1 MREDIFFSKCVL
13 QNSLRCLTERRYSI
27 ERSLLVDS
35 MNSKRKS
42 KTCRHNLEKHSE
54 KGPEGSVA
62 GFATVLCPHIVPREL
77 RMEKGIRR
85 MFYGPNSNL
94 EFSKIRSRYTNGCV

>member
-1 MREDIFFSKCVL
+1 MHEDIIFSKCVL

-42 KTCRHNLEKHSE
+42 VPCRHGWEKYSE
-54 KGPEGSVA
+54 KGLEGSVA
-62 GFATVLCPHIVPREL
+62 GFATVLCPHILPREIK
-77 RMEKGIRR
+77 MAKDIRR
-85 MFYGPNSNL
+85 LVYRPNSNL
-94 EFSKIRSRYTNGCV
+94 EFSKIRSRYIKGCV